1 MSEEINFANKNTI
14 VNLSNSI
21 LKHFNVPTYHDSIP
35 EIDNLLKGHKKVVVM
50 LFDGMGHNVIR
61 KHLKENSYIRKHYVH
76 MMEATFPPTTVA
88 STTGFLS
95 AQYPIENGW
104 IGWRQ
109 YFKKYDTNVLVFPN
123 KNTNTGEV
131 MEDSAIHEVC
141 RYTSIIELIK
151 KHNKKV
157 NATSIFGKK
166 TYPTGPKNFFRAFL
180 RINKTLKSE
189 YAFTYFYWNQPDHT
203 LHDEGVDS
211 KKVTKLVKKINRF
224 VRNITLWNK
233 DTLFL
238 VIADHG
244 MKDVTMHH
252 VFEHEDLVKTFA
264 RDPSLEGRATAFFVN
279 DENKEIFESLFNKY
293 YGEHFILIKSEDA
306 LEKGVFGEGQI
317 HKNARGFF
325 GDYIAIA
332 KDEYAFVLDKTFDF
346 VVKAHHAGYTKE
358 EMEIDISAFN
368 V

>member
-1 MSEEINFANKNTI
+1 
-14 VNLSNSI
+14 
-21 LKHFNVPTYHDSIP
+21 
-35 EIDNLLKGHKKVVVM
+35 
-50 LFDGMGHNVIR
+50 
-61 KHLKENSYIRKHYVH
+61 
-76 MMEATFPPTTVA
+76 
-88 STTGFLS
+88 
-95 AQYPIENGW
+95 
-104 IGWRQ
+104 
-109 YFKKYDTNVLVFPN
+109 
-123 KNTNTGEV
+123 
-131 MEDSAIHEVC
+131 
-141 RYTSIIELIK
+141 
-151 KHNKKV
+151 
-157 NATSIFGKK
+157 
-166 TYPTGPKNFFRAFL
+166 
-180 RINKTLKSE
+180 
-189 YAFTYFYWNQPDHT
+189 
-203 LHDEGVDS
+203 
-211 KKVTKLVKKINRF
+211 
-224 VRNITLWNK
+224 
-233 DTLFL
+233 
-238 VIADHG
+238 

-325 GDYIAIA
+325 VDYIAIA